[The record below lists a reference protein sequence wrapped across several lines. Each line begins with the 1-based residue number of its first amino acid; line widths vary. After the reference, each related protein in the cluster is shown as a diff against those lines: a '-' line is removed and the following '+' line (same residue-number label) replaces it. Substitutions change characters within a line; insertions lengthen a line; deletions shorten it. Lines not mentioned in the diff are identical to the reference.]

1 MTATARYERNHI
13 RLGWIHIGLA
23 VFWTVR
29 LGTDFLIAYSR
40 IPRELWIKVMIVALG
55 TVTLH
60 SALAWGAMVKSGL
73 SRKIS
78 VFVGAA
84 MFMGAVAWQ
93 SFDSAY
99 FPFSAYAALFMLTL
113 TQWKAAPEPPALD
126 RTDFPRTASTRGP
139 LQRLWLVLAI
149 LVAAGIAVARYY
161 EKQFGPVWGPVA
173 GMGLIILFLALV
185 SLWPGKLQPEH
196 PPA

>member
-1 MTATARYERNHI
+1 MTITARYERNHI
-13 RLGWIHIGLA
+13 RLGWFHIGLA

-29 LGTDFLIAYSR
+29 LGIDFLIAYSR

-60 SALAWGAMVKSGL
+60 SALAWGAMVKAEP

-84 MFMGAVAWQ
+84 MFMGAVVWQ
-93 SFDSAY
+93 SFDSTY
-99 FPFSAYAALFMLTL
+99 FPFSAYVALFMLTL
-113 TQWKAAPEPPALD
+113 TQWKAAYEPTLD
-126 RTDFPRTASTRGP
+126 RTDFPETASTRGP

-149 LVAAGIAVARYY
+149 LVAAGIAVAKYY
-161 EKQFGPVWGPVA
+161 EKQFGPVWGPAA

>member
-13 RLGWIHIGLA
+13 RLGWFHIGLA

-93 SFDSAY
+93 SFELRL
-99 FPFSAYAALFMLTL
+99 FPVFRVCGPFHADADAMESRSRAASPGSNRFP
-113 TQWKAAPEPPALD
+113 QDCFDARAAA
-126 RTDFPRTASTRGP
+126 T
-139 LQRLWLVLAI
+139 
-149 LVAAGIAVARYY
+149 LVACSGNSGGGRNCSC
-161 EKQFGPVWGPVA
+161 PV
-173 GMGLIILFLALV
+173 L
-185 SLWPGKLQPEH
+185 
-196 PPA
+196 